1 MSMRSRERLGSDIR
15 YLLITFQHLGRLVA
29 LSSSGRRFGTS
40 DINANTHTRFYQSPW
55 HPTMGSR
62 GKEYQD
68 SKKPSRF
75 SFRCLEAGTQLLLL
89 PRFSFKQCT
98 CDEPVQRYYR
108 LIGHGWW
115 PSTCSGVAPK
125 ADTDIVPRFG
135 PMLIGVFFNM
145 ILYGVLLNQMFFY
158 YQTYKSDTLWIKCL
172 VTYLFIVETANTV
185 FDILIMY
192 QPLITEYGTE
202 KAVKYFP
209 TQPIVVVLVSM
220 PIQCFF
226 AWRILK
232 ITKSYLIPAIIVL
245 LALTSATGGFITGIK
260 LVILKV
266 FIKKPELHWSAL
278 LWFLPS
284 CVADILITVTLVQSL
299 SKRKNGFSATNTMID
314 KLIRMTVQT
323 GMITNFI
330 WDLALAK
337 LYTNCL
343 MSTLNARSSL
353 LTTSRSST
361 SGGMYIDVRNSS
373 NHKDASSRIPQ
384 SGVRFA
390 RNPHLNSGAGSD
402 IYELESPK
410 ALEAQVRSSPDQL
423 ESEEEHHG
431 FEIPASKG
439 SPVGI

>member
-1 MSMRSRERLGSDIR
+1 
-15 YLLITFQHLGRLVA
+15 
-29 LSSSGRRFGTS
+29 
-40 DINANTHTRFYQSPW
+40 
-55 HPTMGSR
+55 
-62 GKEYQD
+62 
-68 SKKPSRF
+68 
-75 SFRCLEAGTQLLLL
+75 
-89 PRFSFKQCT
+89 
-98 CDEPVQRYYR
+98 
-108 LIGHGWW
+108 
-115 PSTCSGVAPK
+115 
-125 ADTDIVPRFG
+125 
-135 PMLIGVFFNM
+135 MLIGVFFNM

-192 QPLITEYGTE
+192 QPLITQYGTE

-209 TQPIVVVLVSM
+209 TLFMTEPIVVVLVSM

-232 ITKSYLIPAIIVL
+232 ITKSYIIPAIIVL

-323 GMITNFI
+323 GMITAICAIGDVACFMALPHTAINFI

-353 LTTSRSST
+353 LITSRSST

-410 ALEAQVRSSPDQL
+410 ALEAAQVRSSPDQL
-423 ESEEEHHG
+423 ESEDEHHG
-431 FEIPASKG
+431 FEIPASKLARTDADPIHTENG
-439 SPVGI
+439 SLPKSSV

>member
-1 MSMRSRERLGSDIR
+1 MDGDR
-15 YLLITFQHLGRLVA
+15 Q
-29 LSSSGRRFGTS
+29 
-40 DINANTHTRFYQSPW
+40 
-55 HPTMGSR
+55 
-62 GKEYQD
+62 
-68 SKKPSRF
+68 
-75 SFRCLEAGTQLLLL
+75 
-89 PRFSFKQCT
+89 
-98 CDEPVQRYYR
+98 PVR
-108 LIGHGWW
+108 
-115 PSTCSGVAPK
+115 GVAPNLSLVLLEK
-125 ADTDIVPRFG
+125 LYLYSFKVHPSLFFIQRNFTLFTMADVAPVFHVELMFG

-209 TQPIVVVLVSM
+209 TLFMTEPIVVVLVSM

-260 LVILKV
+260 LVMILKV

-323 GMITNFI
+323 GMITAICAIGDVACFM
-330 WDLALAK
+330 AL
-337 LYTNCL
+337 
-343 MSTLNARSSL
+343 
-353 LTTSRSST
+353 
-361 SGGMYIDVRNSS
+361 
-373 NHKDASSRIPQ
+373 
-384 SGVRFA
+384 
-390 RNPHLNSGAGSD
+390 
-402 IYELESPK
+402 
-410 ALEAQVRSSPDQL
+410 
-423 ESEEEHHG
+423 
-431 FEIPASKG
+431 
-439 SPVGI
+439 PV

>member
-1 MSMRSRERLGSDIR
+1 
-15 YLLITFQHLGRLVA
+15 
-29 LSSSGRRFGTS
+29 
-40 DINANTHTRFYQSPW
+40 
-55 HPTMGSR
+55 
-62 GKEYQD
+62 
-68 SKKPSRF
+68 
-75 SFRCLEAGTQLLLL
+75 
-89 PRFSFKQCT
+89 
-98 CDEPVQRYYR
+98 
-108 LIGHGWW
+108 
-115 PSTCSGVAPK
+115 
-125 ADTDIVPRFG
+125 
-135 PMLIGVFFNM
+135 MLIGVFFNM

-158 YQTYKSDTLWIKCL
+158 YQTYRSDTLWIKCL

-202 KAVKYFP
+202 KAVQYFP

-232 ITKSYLIPAIIVL
+232 ITKSYIIPAIIVL

-284 CVADILITVTLVQSL
+284 CAADILITVTLVQSL

-323 GMITNFI
+323 GMITAICAIGDVACFMALPHTAINFI

-353 LTTSRSST
+353 LITSRSST

-410 ALEAQVRSSPDQL
+410 ALEAAQVRSSPDQL
-423 ESEEEHHG
+423 ESEDEHHG
-431 FEIPASKG
+431 FEIPASKLARTDADPIHTENG
-439 SPVGI
+439 SLPKSSV